1 MPLAKA
7 ATQKA
12 MSAAA
17 GRSWYLVELRNR
29 SRDRFNNLGPLRGER
44 ELSRRLAS
52 CSCSRASYS
61 FVISCS
67 QASASGYC
75 CPLWLCRRTKGKRPS
90 DFLYL
95 GLQLVKPGSRPNLL
109 QSAALGSASYRS
121 AKVCAAKVPRSFG
134 NILGCLSQTCKLPAL
149 ASTTAHGL
157 KPSAESLAS
166 EVSLRSSSVV
176 KRCSPDGRL

>member
-29 SRDRFNNLGPLRGER
+29 SRDKFDNLGPLRGER
-44 ELSRRLAS
+44 ELCRRLAS

-67 QASASGYC
+67 KASATGYC

-90 DFLYL
+90 GFLYF
-95 GLQLVKPGSRPNLL
+95 GLQLVKPGNRPNLL
-109 QSAALGSASYRS
+109 QSAALWSASYRS
-121 AKVCAAKVPRSFG
+121 ANVGLQLNPGIV
-134 NILGCLSQTCKLPAL
+134 LLSGISWT
-149 ASTTAHGL
+149 
-157 KPSAESLAS
+157 
-166 EVSLRSSSVV
+166 
-176 KRCSPDGRL
+176 